1 MRHLNYLDL
10 SHIDLSGNSIPS
22 FIGNLSKLR
31 YLNLSHTSLNGQVP
45 PQLGNLSRLQFL
57 DLSYNFEISMENL
70 EWASRLSSL
79 QVLDLS
85 LTNMTTAYDWVQ
97 VVHNL
102 PHLTNLLLSACDLP
116 NVVPPSLPLVNAS
129 KVLTVLDLAQNPLS
143 VSIFQWLFNYSRS
156 LAHLDLSL
164 CSINTSIPR
173 TFENMVSLESLSLY
187 FNQIGGSIPNSFGN
201 ITTL

>member
-1 MRHLNYLDL
+1 MLDLSPATFNTDVYPLLEGNISSSLVHLRHLNYLDL
-10 SHIDLSGNSIPS
+10 SSMSLSGNSIPS

-31 YLNLSHTSLNGQVP
+31 YLNLSHTSLTGQVP

-97 VVHNL
+97 VVNNL
-102 PHLTNLLLSACDLP
+102 PH
-116 NVVPPSLPLVNAS
+116 
-129 KVLTVLDLAQNPLS
+129 
-143 VSIFQWLFNYSRS
+143 
-156 LAHLDLSL
+156 
-164 CSINTSIPR
+164 
-173 TFENMVSLESLSLY
+173 
-187 FNQIGGSIPNSFGN
+187 
-201 ITTL
+201 